1 MDIELE
7 LFQGADQQYYGEFQL
22 DDVLR
27 KATVRHFGDLA
38 RHGLIHLSLEEPAD
52 PEPYPGPPQVRNLA
66 TRHGYC
72 SLRVTRDGQTVGEE
86 RLRIAELLGPVLA
99 RELSKLEPDEAQ
111 WGFVLRRRR
120 LLALVLAD
128 NLVENITGRLA
139 GLERPVPEVK
149 G

>member
-52 PEPYPGPPQVRNLA
+52 P
-66 TRHGYC
+66 
-72 SLRVTRDGQTVGEE
+72 
-86 RLRIAELLGPVLA
+86 
-99 RELSKLEPDEAQ
+99 
-111 WGFVLRRRR
+111 
-120 LLALVLAD
+120 
-128 NLVENITGRLA
+128 
-139 GLERPVPEVK
+139 
-149 G
+149 